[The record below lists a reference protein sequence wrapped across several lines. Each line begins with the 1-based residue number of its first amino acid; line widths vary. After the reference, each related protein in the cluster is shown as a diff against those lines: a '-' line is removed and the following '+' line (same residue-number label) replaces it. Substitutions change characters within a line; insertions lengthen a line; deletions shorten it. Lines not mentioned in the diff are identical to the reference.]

1 MAKSMKRAAMIA
13 GTKGALAVLTIGA
26 LSGVAT
32 AQTPT
37 PPAPEAVSL
46 IQSRGGPSRAASWI
60 DMTSLRRAGDRVT
73 YWELTTFLPRERV
86 GQGGAY
92 GRWTLNETDCRT
104 EMRNRR
110 AEATVDGDVRYG
122 PVEVVR
128 TSMFDNGFSPIVY
141 PEGLQVM
148 RLVCNGT
155 RPFPGMRP
163 LRSVGAALLMAAFT
177 K

>member
-1 MAKSMKRAAMIA
+1 MAKSMKRAALVA
-13 GTKGALAVLTIGA
+13 GAKAALAALAVSAAPGA
-26 LSGVAT
+26 AT

-37 PPAPEAVSL
+37 PPAPETVSL

-73 YWELTTFLPRERV
+73 YWELTTFLPRERA
-86 GQGGAY
+86 GQSGAY
-92 GRWTLNETDCRT
+92 GRWTLSETDCRT
-104 EMRNRR
+104 EMNNRR
-110 AEATVDGDVRYG
+110 AEAAIDGDVRYG
-122 PVEVVR
+122 PVEIV
-128 TSMFDNGFSPIVY
+128 SNGMFSNGFRPIVY

-163 LRSVGAALLMAAFT
+163 LRSVGAALMMAGMVR
-177 K
+177 